1 MNDPRDSLSGFS
13 VPMIA
18 DTLLGGQPGS
28 RFSASQKLARFLSRH
43 GSSRGRGS
51 DRRGPERLLPHRF
64 THEFPRRALFD
75 MEPDDGLK
83 LVGDEVEF
91 RGDRAVCLSQRLVG
105 AEANGGG
112 QAVRAEH
119 PRIKRD
125 RLWVMRVPQV
135 LPEGPGFG
143 SRLGINGYAVA
154 RS

>member
-64 THEFPRRALFD
+64 THEFPRRAKKKASWLT
-75 MEPDDGLK
+75 GLVLDWVLK
-83 LVGDEVEF
+83 NFERTAFSFRRQLGGCDEAFE
-91 RGDRAVCLSQRLVG
+91 RA
-105 AEANGGG
+105 
-112 QAVRAEH
+112 
-119 PRIKRD
+119 P
-125 RLWVMRVPQV
+125 
-135 LPEGPGFG
+135 
-143 SRLGINGYAVA
+143 
-154 RS
+154 